1 MNRRL
6 LLSALVLLAFMAGI
20 SSASAVDDNNAQQ
33 ANVIPDNAVNL
44 TMQQNASDPEQII
57 VNVTYSDELQ
67 DVPQDIAVDAMLELL
82 EGDITDANIKW
93 YYTGDLNGPYAN
105 YTVPEGVTSVWLSS
119 FEGAPVAQGQ
129 AKLYMEDDKKYTWL
143 FVIENARGKV
153 FKIRAN
159 STAFQMGENGPENL
173 TVLASEELTVDLRP
187 HFSLS
192 DLTVNPTSGAA
203 PLTVTV
209 SANITNTGVEDDY
222 IAELKINGEVKDT
235 KTVNLATGE
244 TEEVTFTYELPAGL
258 YSVTVGDLAPVSV
271 TSIPAAPSASPAS
284 GTYLNNVTVTL
295 TGPEGSTIYYTT
307 DGSTPTVSSNKYTAP
322 IVLSRSAKLKF
333 IAVANGASSA
343 VSSAEYTVLKPATLT
358 YYVKVKV
365 KKWYKKWYRYRGKWR
380 YKWRYY
386 WTYRYVK
393 RTSTYWQMT

>member
-1 MNRRL
+1 LNKRF

-20 SSASAVDDNNAQQ
+20 SSASAVGDGNG
-33 ANVIPDNAVNL
+33 VPPLPDNAVNL
-44 TMQQNASDPEQII
+44 TMQQNPSDPEQII
-57 VNVTYSDELQ
+57 VNVSYSDELQ
-67 DVPQDIAVDAMLELL
+67 NVSQDIAVDAMLEIL
-82 EGDITDANIKW
+82 EGDITGANIKW
-93 YYTGDLNGPYAN
+93 YYTDDLLNGSYAN

-119 FEGAPVAQGQ
+119 FEGAPVPQGQ
-129 AKLYMEDDKKYTWL
+129 AKLYMEDGRNYTWL

-159 STAFQMGENGPENL
+159 STAFQMGENGPEDL
-173 TVLASEELTVDLRP
+173 TVLASEELTVDLQP

-192 DLTVNPTSGAA
+192 NLTVNPTSGAA

-209 SANITNTGVEDDY
+209 SANITNTGVAGEY
-222 IAELKINGEVKDT
+222 IAELKINGELKDT

-322 IVLSRSAKLKF
+322 IVLSRSATLKF
-333 IAVANGASSA
+333 IAVANSASSA
-343 VSSAEYTVLKPATLT
+343 VSSAKYTVLKPATLT

-365 KKWYKKWYRYRGKWR
+365 KKWYKKWYKYRGKWR

-393 RTSTYWQMT
+393 RTSTYWQIT